1 MNLNEA
7 KLILNESGY
16 YLLETSTYVGFPFM
30 RILWERI
37 LKEEDKNENKLETHS
52 NDPSKWIDVDF
63 YLGNLRIYRTNTG
76 IRGEFDN
83 GRKFTYKTIGQNKWN
98 AADECAKF
106 IISVVNGEISERKAK
121 EKLNFKESTQSS
133 FIEEMNED
141 YNFYRNRYN
150 QMNRKRQKQS
160 VIKKELNKWF
170 NLLSQMDKVKSH
182 HYEIKGNTIIE
193 YTMAGVDAVWTFEI
207 NKNDIN
213 VVVSWP
219 NRPEWQEIEPVE
231 FEYTLDEYDDYKND
245 VKEFLTYTGKF
256 H

>member
-37 LKEEDKNENKLETHS
+37 LREEDKNENKFKTHS

-83 GRKFTYKTIGQNKWN
+83 GRKFTYKTTGQNKWN
-98 AADECAKF
+98 AADECSKF

-121 EKLNFKESTQSS
+121 EKLNKLKEAKEVLNKNGYVLKEHSTE
-133 FIEEMNED
+133 ILID
-141 YNFYRNRYN
+141 
-150 QMNRKRQKQS
+150 
-160 VIKKELNKWF
+160 ELNKWN
-170 NLLSQMDKVKSH
+170 NLLNQMDKVKSH
-182 HYEIKGNTIIE
+182 HYEIKDNTIVE
-193 YTMAGVDAVWTFEI
+193 YTKIGFDSVWTFE
-207 NKNDIN
+207 NNGENIN
-213 VVVSWP
+213 VVVTWP
-219 NRPEWQEIEPVE
+219 NRPEWQEMEPVE

>member
-1 MNLNEA
+1 MELNEA
-7 KLILNESGY
+7 KNILNKNGY
-16 YLLETSTYVGFPFM
+16 YLLEASTYVGFPFM

-37 LKEEDKNENKLETHS
+37 LREEDKNENKLETHS
-52 NDPSKWIDVDF
+52 NNPSKWIDVDF

-121 EKLNFKESTQSS
+121 EKLNFNESSTG
-133 FIEEMNED
+133 ILID
-141 YNFYRNRYN
+141 
-150 QMNRKRQKQS
+150 
-160 VIKKELNKWF
+160 ELNKWF

-193 YTMAGVDAVWTFEI
+193 YTMAGIDSVWTFEH
-207 NKNDIN
+207 NGEDIN

-219 NRPEWQEIEPVE
+219 NRPEWQEMKPVE

>member
-7 KLILNESGY
+7 KTILNKNGY
-16 YLLETSTYVGFPFM
+16 YLLEASTYVGFPFM

-37 LKEEDKNENKLETHS
+37 LREEDKNENKFKTHS

-83 GRKFTYKTIGQNKWN
+83 GRKFTYKTIGKNKWN
-98 AADECAKF
+98 AADECSKF
-106 IISVVNGEISERKAK
+106 IISIVNGEISERKAK
-121 EKLNFKESTQSS
+121 EKLNKLKEAKEVLNKNGYVLKEHSTE
-133 FIEEMNED
+133 ILID
-141 YNFYRNRYN
+141 
-150 QMNRKRQKQS
+150 
-160 VIKKELNKWF
+160 ELNKWN
-170 NLLSQMDKVKSH
+170 NLLNQMDKVKSH
-182 HYEIKGNTIIE
+182 HYEIKGNTIVE
-193 YTMAGVDAVWTFEI
+193 YTKIGFDSVWTFE
-207 NKNDIN
+207 NNGENIN
-213 VVVSWP
+213 VVVTWP
-219 NRPEWQEIEPVE
+219 NRPEWQEMEPVE

>member
-7 KLILNESGY
+7 KIILNESGY

-37 LKEEDKNENKLETHS
+37 LREEDKNENKFETHS

-63 YLGNLRIYRTNTG
+63 YLGNLRIYRTNNG

-83 GRKFTYKTIGQNKWN
+83 GRKFTYKTIGKNKWN
-98 AADECAKF
+98 AADECSKF
-106 IISVVNGEISERKAK
+106 IISIVNGEISERKAK
-121 EKLNFKESTQSS
+121 EKLNKLKEAKEVLNKNGYVLKEHSTE
-133 FIEEMNED
+133 ILID
-141 YNFYRNRYN
+141 
-150 QMNRKRQKQS
+150 
-160 VIKKELNKWF
+160 ELNKWN
-170 NLLSQMDKVKSH
+170 NLLNQMDKVKSH
-182 HYEIKGNTIIE
+182 HYEIKGNTIVE
-193 YTMAGVDAVWTFEI
+193 YTKIGFDSVWTFE
-207 NKNDIN
+207 NNGENIN
-213 VVVSWP
+213 VVVTWP
-219 NRPEWQEIEPVE
+219 NRPEWQEMEPVE

>member
-1 MNLNEA
+1 MELNEA
-7 KLILNESGY
+7 KNILNKNGY
-16 YLLETSTYVGFPFM
+16 YLLEASTYVGFPFM

-52 NDPSKWIDVDF
+52 NNPSKWIDVDF

-121 EKLNFKESTQSS
+121 EKLNFNESSTG
-133 FIEEMNED
+133 ILID
-141 YNFYRNRYN
+141 
-150 QMNRKRQKQS
+150 
-160 VIKKELNKWF
+160 ELNKWF

-193 YTMAGVDAVWTFEI
+193 YTMAGVDAVWTFEH
-207 NKNDIN
+207 NGEDIN
-213 VVVSWP
+213 VVVTWP
-219 NRPEWQEIEPVE
+219 NRPEWQEIKPVE

>member
-1 MNLNEA
+1 MELNEA
-7 KLILNESGY
+7 KNILNKNGY
-16 YLLETSTYVGFPFM
+16 YLLEASTYVGFPFM

-37 LKEEDKNENKLETHS
+37 LREEDENENKLETHS
-52 NDPSKWIDVDF
+52 NNPSKWIDVDF

-121 EKLNFKESTQSS
+121 EKLNFNESSTG
-133 FIEEMNED
+133 ILID
-141 YNFYRNRYN
+141 
-150 QMNRKRQKQS
+150 
-160 VIKKELNKWF
+160 ELNKWF

-193 YTMAGVDAVWTFEI
+193 YTMAGVDAVWTFEH
-207 NKNDIN
+207 NGEDIN

-219 NRPEWQEIEPVE
+219 NRPEWQEMKPVE
-231 FEYTLDEYDDYKND
+231 FEYTLDEYDDYEND

>member
-16 YLLETSTYVGFPFM
+16 YLLEASTYVGFPFM

-37 LKEEDKNENKLETHS
+37 LREEDKNENKFKTHS

-63 YLGNLRIYRTNTG
+63 YLGNLRIYRTNNG

-83 GRKFTYKTIGQNKWN
+83 GRKFTYKTTGQNKWN
-98 AADECAKF
+98 VADECSKF

-121 EKLNFKESTQSS
+121 EKLNKLKEAKEVLNKNGYVLKEHSTE
-133 FIEEMNED
+133 ILID
-141 YNFYRNRYN
+141 
-150 QMNRKRQKQS
+150 
-160 VIKKELNKWF
+160 ELNKWN
-170 NLLSQMDKVKSH
+170 NLLNQMDKVKSH
-182 HYEIKGNTIIE
+182 HYEIKGNTIVE
-193 YTMAGVDAVWTFEI
+193 YTKIGFDSVWTFE
-207 NKNDIN
+207 NNGENIN

-219 NRPEWQEIEPVE
+219 NRPEWQEMEPVE

>member
-1 MNLNEA
+1 MELNEA
-7 KLILNESGY
+7 KTILNKNGY

-37 LKEEDKNENKLETHS
+37 LREEDKNENKFKTHS

-83 GRKFTYKTIGQNKWN
+83 GRKFTYKTIGKNKWN
-98 AADECAKF
+98 AADECSKF
-106 IISVVNGEISERKAK
+106 IISIVNGEISERKAK
-121 EKLNFKESTQSS
+121 EKLNKLKEAKEVLNKNGYVLKEHSTE
-133 FIEEMNED
+133 ILID
-141 YNFYRNRYN
+141 
-150 QMNRKRQKQS
+150 
-160 VIKKELNKWF
+160 ELNKWN
-170 NLLSQMDKVKSH
+170 NLLNQMDKVKSH
-182 HYEIKGNTIIE
+182 HYEIKGNTIVE
-193 YTMAGVDAVWTFEI
+193 YTKIGFDSVWTFE
-207 NKNDIN
+207 NNGENIN
-213 VVVSWP
+213 VVVTWP
-219 NRPEWQEIEPVE
+219 NRPEWQEMEPVE

>member
-37 LKEEDKNENKLETHS
+37 LREEDKNENKFETHS

-98 AADECAKF
+98 AADECSKF

-121 EKLNFKESTQSS
+121 EKLNKLKEAKEVLNKNGYVLKEHSTE
-133 FIEEMNED
+133 ILID
-141 YNFYRNRYN
+141 
-150 QMNRKRQKQS
+150 
-160 VIKKELNKWF
+160 ELNKWN
-170 NLLSQMDKVKSH
+170 NLLNQMDKVKSH
-182 HYEIKGNTIIE
+182 HYEIKGNTIVE
-193 YTMAGVDAVWTFEI
+193 YTKIGFDSVWTFE
-207 NKNDIN
+207 NNGENIN

-219 NRPEWQEIEPVE
+219 NRPEWQEMEPVE

>member
-1 MNLNEA
+1 MELNEA
-7 KLILNESGY
+7 KTILNKNGY
-16 YLLETSTYVGFPFM
+16 YLLEASTYVGFPFM

-37 LKEEDKNENKLETHS
+37 LREEDKNENKFETHS

-98 AADECAKF
+98 AADECSKF
-106 IISVVNGEISERKAK
+106 IISIVNGEISERKAK
-121 EKLNFKESTQSS
+121 EKLNKLKEAKEVLNKNCYVLKEHSTE
-133 FIEEMNED
+133 ILID
-141 YNFYRNRYN
+141 
-150 QMNRKRQKQS
+150 
-160 VIKKELNKWF
+160 ELNKWN
-170 NLLSQMDKVKSH
+170 NLLNQMDKVKSH
-182 HYEIKGNTIIE
+182 HYEIKGNTIVE
-193 YTMAGVDAVWTFEI
+193 YTKIGFDSVWIFE
-207 NKNDIN
+207 NNGENIN
-213 VVVSWP
+213 VVVTWP
-219 NRPEWQEIEPVE
+219 NRPEWQEMKPVE

>member
-1 MNLNEA
+1 MELNEA
-7 KLILNESGY
+7 KTILNKNGY

-37 LKEEDKNENKLETHS
+37 LREEDKNENKFETHS

-98 AADECAKF
+98 AADECSKF

-121 EKLNFKESTQSS
+121 EKLNKLKEAKEVLNKNGYVLKEHSTE
-133 FIEEMNED
+133 ILID
-141 YNFYRNRYN
+141 
-150 QMNRKRQKQS
+150 
-160 VIKKELNKWF
+160 ELNKWN
-170 NLLSQMDKVKSH
+170 NLLNQMDKVKSH
-182 HYEIKGNTIIE
+182 HYEIKGNTIVE
-193 YTMAGVDAVWTFEI
+193 YTKIGFDSVWTFE
-207 NKNDIN
+207 NNGENIN
-213 VVVSWP
+213 VVVTWP
-219 NRPEWQEIEPVE
+219 NRPEWQEMEPVE

-245 VKEFLTYTGKF
+245 VKEFLTYTGKL

>member
-7 KLILNESGY
+7 KEILNNNGY
-16 YLLETSTYVGFPFM
+16 YLLEASTYVGFPFM

-37 LKEEDKNENKLETHS
+37 LREEDKNENKLETHS

-83 GRKFTYKTIGQNKWN
+83 GRKFTYKTTGQNKWN
-98 AADECAKF
+98 AADECSKF

-121 EKLNFKESTQSS
+121 EKLNFNESSTG
-133 FIEEMNED
+133 ILID
-141 YNFYRNRYN
+141 
-150 QMNRKRQKQS
+150 
-160 VIKKELNKWF
+160 ELNKWN
-170 NLLSQMDKVKSH
+170 NLLNKMDKVKSH
-182 HYEIKGNTIIE
+182 HYEIKGNTIIQ
-193 YTMAGVDAVWTFEI
+193 YTMAGIDAVWTFEL
-207 NKNDIN
+207 NGEDIN
-213 VVVSWP
+213 VVVTWP
-219 NRPEWQEIEPVE
+219 NRPEWQEVKPVE
-231 FEYTLDEYDDYKND
+231 FEYTLDFYEDYKND

>member
-1 MNLNEA
+1 MELNEA
-7 KLILNESGY
+7 KEILNNNGY
-16 YLLETSTYVGFPFM
+16 YLLEASTYVGFPFM

-121 EKLNFKESTQSS
+121 EKLNFNESSTG
-133 FIEEMNED
+133 ILID
-141 YNFYRNRYN
+141 
-150 QMNRKRQKQS
+150 
-160 VIKKELNKWF
+160 ELNKWN
-170 NLLSQMDKVKSH
+170 NLLNKMDKVKSH
-182 HYEIKGNTIIE
+182 HYEIKGNTIIQ
-193 YTMAGVDAVWTFEI
+193 YTMAGIDSVWTFEH
-207 NKNDIN
+207 NGEDIN
-213 VVVSWP
+213 VVVTWP
-219 NRPEWQEIEPVE
+219 NRPEWQEMKPVE
-231 FEYTLDEYDDYKND
+231 FEYTLDFYEDYKND

>member
-7 KLILNESGY
+7 KIILNESGY

-37 LKEEDKNENKLETHS
+37 LREEDKNENKFKTHS

-83 GRKFTYKTIGQNKWN
+83 GRKFTYKTIGKNKWN
-98 AADECAKF
+98 AADECSKF
-106 IISVVNGEISERKAK
+106 IISIVNGEISERKAK
-121 EKLNFKESTQSS
+121 EKLNKLKEAKEVLNKNGYVLKEHSTE
-133 FIEEMNED
+133 ILID
-141 YNFYRNRYN
+141 
-150 QMNRKRQKQS
+150 
-160 VIKKELNKWF
+160 ELNKWN
-170 NLLSQMDKVKSH
+170 NLLNQMDKVKSH
-182 HYEIKGNTIIE
+182 HYEIKGNTIVE
-193 YTMAGVDAVWTFEI
+193 YTKIGFDSVWTFE
-207 NKNDIN
+207 NNGENIN
-213 VVVSWP
+213 VVVTWP
-219 NRPEWQEIEPVE
+219 NRPEWQEMEPVE

>member
-37 LKEEDKNENKLETHS
+37 LREEDKNENKFETHS

-83 GRKFTYKTIGQNKWN
+83 GRKFTYKTIGKNKWN
-98 AADECAKF
+98 AADECSKF
-106 IISVVNGEISERKAK
+106 IISIVNGEISERKAK
-121 EKLNFKESTQSS
+121 EKLNKLKEAKEVLNKNGYVLKEHSTE
-133 FIEEMNED
+133 ILID
-141 YNFYRNRYN
+141 
-150 QMNRKRQKQS
+150 
-160 VIKKELNKWF
+160 ELNKWN
-170 NLLSQMDKVKSH
+170 NLLNQMDKVKSH
-182 HYEIKGNTIIE
+182 HYEIKGNTIVE
-193 YTMAGVDAVWTFEI
+193 YTKIGFDSVWTFE
-207 NKNDIN
+207 NNGENIN
-213 VVVSWP
+213 VVVTWP
-219 NRPEWQEIEPVE
+219 NRPEWQEMEPVE

>member
-1 MNLNEA
+1 MELNEA
-7 KLILNESGY
+7 KEILNNNGY
-16 YLLETSTYVGFPFM
+16 YLLEASTYVGFPFM

-83 GRKFTYKTIGQNKWN
+83 GRKFTYKTTGQNKWD

-121 EKLNFKESTQSS
+121 EKLNFNESSTG
-133 FIEEMNED
+133 ILID
-141 YNFYRNRYN
+141 
-150 QMNRKRQKQS
+150 
-160 VIKKELNKWF
+160 ELNKWN
-170 NLLSQMDKVKSH
+170 NLLNKMDKVKSH
-182 HYEIKGNTIIE
+182 HYEIKGNTIIQ
-193 YTMAGVDAVWTFEI
+193 YTMAGIDSVWTFEH
-207 NKNDIN
+207 NGEDIN

-219 NRPEWQEIEPVE
+219 NRPEWQEMKPVE
-231 FEYTLDEYDDYKND
+231 FEYTLDKYEDYKND

>member
-37 LKEEDKNENKLETHS
+37 LREEDKNENKFKTHS

-63 YLGNLRIYRTNTG
+63 YLGNLRIYRTNNG

-83 GRKFTYKTIGQNKWN
+83 GRKFTYKTIGKNKWN
-98 AADECAKF
+98 AADECSKF
-106 IISVVNGEISERKAK
+106 IISIVNGEISERKAK
-121 EKLNFKESTQSS
+121 EKLNKLKEAKEVLNKNGYVLKEHSTE
-133 FIEEMNED
+133 ILID
-141 YNFYRNRYN
+141 
-150 QMNRKRQKQS
+150 
-160 VIKKELNKWF
+160 ELNKWN
-170 NLLSQMDKVKSH
+170 NLLNQMDKVKSH
-182 HYEIKGNTIIE
+182 HYEIKGNTIVE
-193 YTMAGVDAVWTFEI
+193 YTKIGFDSVWTFE
-207 NKNDIN
+207 NNGENIN
-213 VVVSWP
+213 VVVTWP
-219 NRPEWQEIEPVE
+219 NRPEWQEMEPVE

>member
-1 MNLNEA
+1 MELNEA
-7 KLILNESGY
+7 KNILNKNGY
-16 YLLETSTYVGFPFM
+16 YLLEASTYVGFPFM

-37 LKEEDKNENKLETHS
+37 LREEDKNENKLETHS

-121 EKLNFKESTQSS
+121 EKLNKLKETKEVLNKNGYVLKEHSTE
-133 FIEEMNED
+133 ILID
-141 YNFYRNRYN
+141 
-150 QMNRKRQKQS
+150 
-160 VIKKELNKWF
+160 ELNKW
-170 NLLSQMDKVKSH
+170 NNILNKMDRVKSH
-182 HYEIKGNTIIE
+182 HYEIKGNTIVE
-193 YTMAGVDAVWTFEI
+193 YTKIGFDSVWTFE
-207 NKNDIN
+207 NNGENIN
-213 VVVSWP
+213 VVVTWP
-219 NRPEWQEIEPVE
+219 NRPEWQEMEPVE

>member
-1 MNLNEA
+1 MELNEA
-7 KLILNESGY
+7 KEILNNNGY
-16 YLLETSTYVGFPFM
+16 YLLEASTYVGFPFM

-121 EKLNFKESTQSS
+121 EKLNFNESSTG
-133 FIEEMNED
+133 ILID
-141 YNFYRNRYN
+141 
-150 QMNRKRQKQS
+150 
-160 VIKKELNKWF
+160 ELNKWN
-170 NLLSQMDKVKSH
+170 NLLNKMDKVKSH
-182 HYEIKGNTIIE
+182 HYEIKGNTIIQ
-193 YTMAGVDAVWTFEI
+193 YTMAGIDAVWTFEL
-207 NKNDIN
+207 NGEDIN
-213 VVVSWP
+213 VVVTWP
-219 NRPEWQEIEPVE
+219 NRPEWQEVKPVE

>member
-37 LKEEDKNENKLETHS
+37 LREEDKNENKFKTHS

-83 GRKFTYKTIGQNKWN
+83 GRKFTYKTIGKNKWN
-98 AADECAKF
+98 AADECSKF
-106 IISVVNGEISERKAK
+106 IISIVNGEISERKAK
-121 EKLNFKESTQSS
+121 EKLNKLKEAKEVLNKNGYVLKEHSTE
-133 FIEEMNED
+133 ILID
-141 YNFYRNRYN
+141 
-150 QMNRKRQKQS
+150 
-160 VIKKELNKWF
+160 ELNKWN
-170 NLLSQMDKVKSH
+170 NLLNQMDKVKSH
-182 HYEIKGNTIIE
+182 HYEIKGNTIVE
-193 YTMAGVDAVWTFEI
+193 YTKIGFDSVWTFE
-207 NKNDIN
+207 NNGENIN

-219 NRPEWQEIEPVE
+219 NRPEWQEMKPVE

>member
-7 KLILNESGY
+7 KIILNELGY

-37 LKEEDKNENKLETHS
+37 LREEDKNENKFKTHS

-83 GRKFTYKTIGQNKWN
+83 GRKFTYKTTGQNKWN
-98 AADECAKF
+98 AADECSKF
-106 IISVVNGEISERKAK
+106 IISIVNGEISERKAK
-121 EKLNFKESTQSS
+121 EKLNKLKEAKEVLNKNGYVLKEHSTE
-133 FIEEMNED
+133 ILID
-141 YNFYRNRYN
+141 
-150 QMNRKRQKQS
+150 
-160 VIKKELNKWF
+160 ELNKWN
-170 NLLSQMDKVKSH
+170 NLLNQMDKVKSH
-182 HYEIKGNTIIE
+182 HYEIKGNTIVE
-193 YTMAGVDAVWTFEI
+193 YTKIGFDSVWTFE
-207 NKNDIN
+207 NNGENIN
-213 VVVSWP
+213 VVVTWP
-219 NRPEWQEIEPVE
+219 NRPEWQEMEPVE

-245 VKEFLTYTGKF
+245 VKDFLTYTGKF

>member
-7 KLILNESGY
+7 KTILNKNGY

-37 LKEEDKNENKLETHS
+37 LREEDKNENKFKTHS

-83 GRKFTYKTIGQNKWN
+83 GRKFTYKTTGQNKWN
-98 AADECAKF
+98 AADECSKF

-121 EKLNFKESTQSS
+121 EKLNKLKEAKEVLNKNGYVLKEHSTE
-133 FIEEMNED
+133 ILID
-141 YNFYRNRYN
+141 
-150 QMNRKRQKQS
+150 
-160 VIKKELNKWF
+160 ELNKWN
-170 NLLSQMDKVKSH
+170 NLLNQMDKVKSH
-182 HYEIKGNTIIE
+182 HYEIKGNTIVE
-193 YTMAGVDAVWTFEI
+193 YTKIGFDSVWTFE
-207 NKNDIN
+207 NNGENIN
-213 VVVSWP
+213 VVVTWP
-219 NRPEWQEIEPVE
+219 NRPEWQEMEPVE

>member
-7 KLILNESGY
+7 KTILNKNGY
-16 YLLETSTYVGFPFM
+16 YLLEASTYVGFPFM

-37 LKEEDKNENKLETHS
+37 LREEDKNENKFKTHS

-83 GRKFTYKTIGQNKWN
+83 GRKFTYKTTGQNKWN
-98 AADECAKF
+98 AADECSKF

-121 EKLNFKESTQSS
+121 EKLNKLKEAKEVLNKNGYVLKEHSTE
-133 FIEEMNED
+133 ILID
-141 YNFYRNRYN
+141 
-150 QMNRKRQKQS
+150 
-160 VIKKELNKWF
+160 ELNKWN
-170 NLLSQMDKVKSH
+170 NLLNQMDKVKSH
-182 HYEIKGNTIIE
+182 HYEIKGNTIVE
-193 YTMAGVDAVWTFEI
+193 YTKIGFDSVWTFE
-207 NKNDIN
+207 NNGENIN
-213 VVVSWP
+213 VVVTWP
-219 NRPEWQEIEPVE
+219 NRPEWQEMEPVE

>member
-16 YLLETSTYVGFPFM
+16 YLLEASTYVGFPFM

-37 LKEEDKNENKLETHS
+37 LREEDKNENKFKTHS

-63 YLGNLRIYRTNTG
+63 YLGNLRIYRTNNG

-83 GRKFTYKTIGQNKWN
+83 GRKFTYKTTGQNKWN
-98 AADECAKF
+98 AADECSKF

-121 EKLNFKESTQSS
+121 EKLNKLKEAKEVLNKNGYVLKEHSTE
-133 FIEEMNED
+133 ILID
-141 YNFYRNRYN
+141 
-150 QMNRKRQKQS
+150 
-160 VIKKELNKWF
+160 ELNKWN
-170 NLLSQMDKVKSH
+170 NLLNQMDKVKSH
-182 HYEIKGNTIIE
+182 HYEIKGNTIVE
-193 YTMAGVDAVWTFEI
+193 YTKIGFDSVWTFE
-207 NKNDIN
+207 NNGENIN

-219 NRPEWQEIEPVE
+219 NRPEWQEMEPVE

>member
-1 MNLNEA
+1 MELNEA
-7 KLILNESGY
+7 KTILNKNGY
-16 YLLETSTYVGFPFM
+16 YLLEASTYVGFPFM

-37 LKEEDKNENKLETHS
+37 LREEDKNENKFETHS

-98 AADECAKF
+98 AADECSKF
-106 IISVVNGEISERKAK
+106 IISIVNGEISERKAK
-121 EKLNFKESTQSS
+121 EKLNKLKEAKEVLNKNGYVLKEHSTE
-133 FIEEMNED
+133 ILID
-141 YNFYRNRYN
+141 
-150 QMNRKRQKQS
+150 
-160 VIKKELNKWF
+160 ELNKWN
-170 NLLSQMDKVKSH
+170 NLLNQMDKVKSH
-182 HYEIKGNTIIE
+182 HYEIKGNTIVE
-193 YTMAGVDAVWTFEI
+193 YTKIGFDSVWIFE
-207 NKNDIN
+207 NNGENIN
-213 VVVSWP
+213 VVVTWP
-219 NRPEWQEIEPVE
+219 NRPEWQEMKPVE

>member
-7 KLILNESGY
+7 KTILNKNGY

-37 LKEEDKNENKLETHS
+37 LREEDKNENKFETHS

-83 GRKFTYKTIGQNKWN
+83 GRKFTYKTIGKNKWN
-98 AADECAKF
+98 AADECSKF
-106 IISVVNGEISERKAK
+106 IISIVNGEISERKAK
-121 EKLNFKESTQSS
+121 EKLNKLKEAKEVLNKNGYVLKEHSTE
-133 FIEEMNED
+133 ILID
-141 YNFYRNRYN
+141 
-150 QMNRKRQKQS
+150 
-160 VIKKELNKWF
+160 ELNKWN
-170 NLLSQMDKVKSH
+170 NLLNQMDKVKSH
-182 HYEIKGNTIIE
+182 HYEIKGNTIVE
-193 YTMAGVDAVWTFEI
+193 YTKIGFDSVWTFE
-207 NKNDIN
+207 NNGENIN
-213 VVVSWP
+213 VVVTWP

>member
-37 LKEEDKNENKLETHS
+37 LREEDKNENKFKTHS

-83 GRKFTYKTIGQNKWN
+83 GRKFTYKTIGKNKWN
-98 AADECAKF
+98 AADECSKF
-106 IISVVNGEISERKAK
+106 IISIVNGEISERKAK
-121 EKLNFKESTQSS
+121 EKLNKLKEAKEVLNKNGYVLKEHSTE
-133 FIEEMNED
+133 ILID
-141 YNFYRNRYN
+141 
-150 QMNRKRQKQS
+150 
-160 VIKKELNKWF
+160 ELNKWN
-170 NLLSQMDKVKSH
+170 NLLNQMDKVKSH
-182 HYEIKGNTIIE
+182 HYEIKGNTIVE
-193 YTMAGVDAVWTFEI
+193 YTKIGFDSVWTFE
-207 NKNDIN
+207 NNGENIN
-213 VVVSWP
+213 VVVTWP
-219 NRPEWQEIEPVE
+219 NRPEWQEMEPVE

>member
-1 MNLNEA
+1 MELNEA
-7 KLILNESGY
+7 KNILNKNGY

-37 LKEEDKNENKLETHS
+37 LREEDKNENKFETHS

-63 YLGNLRIYRTNTG
+63 YDGSLRIYRTNTG

-83 GRKFTYKTIGQNKWN
+83 GRKFTYKTTGQNKWD
-98 AADECAKF
+98 AADECSKF
-106 IISVVNGEISERKAK
+106 IISILNGEISERKAK
-121 EKLNFKESTQSS
+121 ERLNKLKEAKKVLNKNGYVLKENSTG
-133 FIEEMNED
+133 ILID
-141 YNFYRNRYN
+141 
-150 QMNRKRQKQS
+150 
-160 VIKKELNKWF
+160 ELNKWF

-193 YTMAGVDAVWTFEI
+193 YTMAGIDAVWTFEH
-207 NKNDIN
+207 NGEDIN
-213 VVVSWP
+213 VVVTWP
-219 NRPEWQEIEPVE
+219 NRPEWQEMKPVE
-231 FEYTLDEYDDYKND
+231 FEYTLDEYDDYEND

>member
-37 LKEEDKNENKLETHS
+37 LREEDKNENKFKTHS

-63 YLGNLRIYRTNTG
+63 YLGNLRIYRTNNG

-83 GRKFTYKTIGQNKWN
+83 GRKFTYKTIGKNKWN
-98 AADECAKF
+98 AADECSKF

-121 EKLNFKESTQSS
+121 EKLNKLKEAKEVLNKNGYVLKEHSTE
-133 FIEEMNED
+133 ILID
-141 YNFYRNRYN
+141 
-150 QMNRKRQKQS
+150 
-160 VIKKELNKWF
+160 ELNKWN
-170 NLLSQMDKVKSH
+170 NLLNQMDKVKSH
-182 HYEIKGNTIIE
+182 HYEIKGNTIVE
-193 YTMAGVDAVWTFEI
+193 YTKIGFDSVWTFE
-207 NKNDIN
+207 NNGENIN
-213 VVVSWP
+213 VVVTWP
-219 NRPEWQEIEPVE
+219 NRPEWQEMEPVE